1 MQCTQKAQNGD
12 GDGEDDD
19 CGSNNNDVDDD
30 CVLFHCIVAPGSL
43 AAAEGDVIVDVA
55 KQLFGLMG
63 QTPQDARVHDACTL
77 LAAWS

>member
-12 GDGEDDD
+12 GDGGDDD

-30 CVLFHCIVAPGSL
+30 CVLFHCI
-43 AAAEGDVIVDVA
+43 VIVDVA